1 MNRRLFIQLLAGAS
15 LGSQSHGLWSEENTR
30 GISTTRA
37 ALASLAA
44 LEQQHKGRLGIAALD
59 SNSGRQLEF
68 RADER
73 FPLCSTFK
81 FMAAAAILKRSQTQ
95 ADLLAKQIHYT
106 QKDLVTYSPITE
118 KKLSTEKHRATSMNL
133 AELCK
138 AALQYS
144 DNTAGNL
151 LLRELGGPAALTR
164 FARGLGDKK
173 FQLERWET
181 ELNTAIPGDA
191 RDTSTPL
198 AMLQS
203 MNKLLLGKSLHPAQQ
218 QQLIDWLKGNTTG
231 AKRIRAGLPTGWML
245 GDKTGSGDY
254 GTGNDIAII
263 FPPHKKPL
271 LLCIYFTQPTQNAD
285 WNNQVIADAT
295 KIVVKHFELTAS

>member
-15 LGSQSHGLWSEENTR
+15 LCSQSHGLWSEENTS

-106 QKDLVTYSPITE
+106 QQDLVTYSPITE

-138 AALQYS
+138 AVLQYS

-203 MNKLLLGKSLHPAQQ
+203 MNKLLLGEALNKPQQ